1 MQCYPSNWH
10 DLQLFGLTHACHS
23 YAFIKKFTVRIFEFL
38 WRVFTLFTRV
48 SGLPT
53 RVGEVLWRVKIV

>member
-1 MQCYPSNWH
+1 MKCYPPNWYH
-10 DLQLFGLTHACHS
+10 LQLFGLTHAYQS
-23 YAFIKKFTVRIFEFL
+23 YAVIKMFTVRIFEFL